1 MKVRAERQTAAR
13 ESAFFLLPGLAL
25 LCFGGAPLLGWLCVG
40 YLLVWLGDLFRAP
53 VFAGA
58 AAAALH
64 AAAVAVL
71 WRRCYALHHA
81 KRCVYIQSSLES
93 SLALLSTT
101 PAVLLSFSSALSSAL
116 SALPLF
122 CSSVLLLSLSLSLS
136 LLCVYENVC
145 VCT

>member
-93 SLALLSTT
+93 SLALLSTHAT
-101 PAVLLSFSSALSSAL
+101 TTQQGTQLGCALLANQP
-116 SALPLF
+116 ALPPGPGRF
-122 CSSVLLLSLSLSLS
+122 GPGVEGGECR
-136 LLCVYENVC
+136 YGHIGA
-145 VCT
+145 